1 VFTSKQGAQARKSVI
16 AVAAAALL
24 TAGLTACSP
33 GTADETSS
41 AKSSGKADGPV
52 IKLSRLMFMPATTEI
67 KVGTTLTWTN
77 DESISHTVTS
87 GAATG
92 IDASTSLRSGE
103 KPDGTYDEQLAKK
116 GDSFSFT
123 YDKAGTYPY
132 YCDIHKGMNG
142 EIVVV
147 P

>member
-1 VFTSKQGAQARKSVI
+1 
-16 AVAAAALL
+16 
-24 TAGLTACSP
+24 
-33 GTADETSS
+33 
-41 AKSSGKADGPV
+41 
-52 IKLSRLMFMPATTEI
+52 M
-67 KVGTTLTWTN
+67 
-77 DESISHTVTS
+77 
-87 GAATG
+87 
-92 IDASTSLRSGE
+92 
-103 KPDGTYDEQLAKK
+103 YDEQLSKK

>member
-1 VFTSKQGAQARKSVI
+1 MFTPKRGSTVRRFAA

-24 TAGLTACSP
+24 SAGLTACSS

-41 AKSSGKADGPV
+41 TKSSGKPDGPV

-87 GAATG
+87 GEATG
-92 IDASTSLRSGE
+92 IDKTTSLRSGE

>member
-1 VFTSKQGAQARKSVI
+1 VFTTKQGSTFRRSLTGF
-16 AVAAAALL
+16 AAAALL
-24 TAGLTACSP
+24 TAGLTACSS
-33 GTADETSS
+33 GSADEASS
-41 AKSSGKADGPV
+41 SPSSGKPDGPV
-52 IKLSRLMFMPATTEI
+52 IKLSQLMFTPATTEI

-87 GAATG
+87 GEATG
-92 IDASTSLRSGE
+92 IDANTSLRSGE
-103 KPDGTYDEQLAKK
+103 KPDGMYNERLPKK